1 MRPEPELL
9 ASVLGRLERDAR
21 LDVAMLEISIHEG
34 IVTLRGIVDSFDQ
47 KLAAGPAAERVAGVR
62 AVIDELHVRGAE
74 DRRHSDD
81 EIACAALRALSLEIP
96 PAGAPVKLRIE
107 NGWITL
113 DGVVESEE
121 QRQQAR
127 RAIRF
132 IPGIRG
138 VTNALVVRPARGD

>member
-1 MRPEPELL
+1 MTPEPELL

-74 DRRHSDD
+74 DRRRSDD
-81 EIACAALRALSLEIP
+81 EIACAALRALSLELP
-96 PAGAPVKLRIE
+96 PAGAPV
-107 NGWITL
+107 ITL
-113 DGVVESEE
+113 DGVVESED